1 MSLHSSRRA
10 RRASSRAVASSA
22 VASSFAPVTLAVTLA
37 VLGLAGCANL
47 ARDEAPAPVVPIV
60 APAPA
65 PRTDAPERVAQAPVD
80 PGADERGVAG
90 SAAPRKEAPLFRVCA
105 DPSNLP
111 YSDDRARGFENA
123 IAEVVAE
130 ELGATL
136 EYAWLPR
143 VEGWL
148 ARTLGAGHCDVVMG
162 VPTAFEGL
170 LVTAPYYRSTYV
182 FVQKRG
188 ARPVRSL
195 DDPAL
200 RKMKI
205 AIQKAGTARAASP
218 VERALADRGHKT
230 NVVPFAIEA
239 EPPAAD
245 RAVQAVAAG
254 KVDLA
259 FLWGPQGGFFARTVA
274 QPLRVTPAAP
284 APANGNGKSNGK
296 INGKA
301 NGRNGNGNG
310 KGDGAFEYAIGIGVA
325 PGETALR
332 DALDAALTRRRADID
347 RILAAYGVPRTDR
360 APQ

>member
-1 MSLHSSRRA
+1 M
-10 RRASSRAVASSA
+10 
-22 VASSFAPVTLAVTLA
+22 
-37 VLGLAGCANL
+37 
-47 ARDEAPAPVVPIV
+47 VPIV
-60 APAPA
+60 APAPRTEA
-65 PRTDAPERVAQAPVD
+65 PANVAQAQAEDQRAIAP
-80 PGADERGVAG
+80 AT
-90 SAAPRKEAPLFRVCA
+90 APRRDPPLLRVCA

-123 IAEVVAE
+123 IAEVVAD

-143 VEGWL
+143 VDGWL

-205 AIQKAGTARAASP
+205 AIQKPGAARAASP

-230 NVVPFAIEA
+230 NVVPFTIEG

-259 FLWGPQGGFFARTVA
+259 FLWGPQGGFFARTA
-274 QPLRVTPAAP
+274 TQPLRVTPAAP
-284 APANGNGKSNGK
+284 AA
-296 INGKA
+296 A
-301 NGRNGNGNG
+301 NG
-310 KGDGAFEYAIGIGVA
+310 KGDGSESGSRGTNGNGAFEYAIGIGVA

-332 DALDAALTRRRADID
+332 DVLDAALARRRAEID

-360 APQ
+360 APE